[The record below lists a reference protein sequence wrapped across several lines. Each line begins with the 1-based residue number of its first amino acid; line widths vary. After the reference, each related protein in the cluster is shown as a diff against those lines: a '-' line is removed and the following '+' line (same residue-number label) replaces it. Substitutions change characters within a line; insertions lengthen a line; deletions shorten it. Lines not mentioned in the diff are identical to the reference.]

1 MPCHGAAQMSGLD
14 LRQREST
21 LKGGKRGPAVLP
33 GNAQE
38 SLLYQ
43 VVLHRGELKMPLGK
57 EPLSPAEVEILRNW
71 VEKGARWVERA
82 HGASQPSW
90 WAFRRPQRSAVPAVK
105 DPDWMRNPVDA
116 FILRKLEQKALQ
128 TVLPTDKWTLIRRAT
143 FDLHGLP
150 PTPEEVDN
158 FVNDSSADAYRKLI
172 DRLLDSPRYGE
183 RWGRRWLDV
192 VRYADTGGFETDLYF
207 HNAWRYRDY
216 VIESFNDDKP
226 FDRFVQ
232 EQVAGDELWPDDLE
246 LSGSTKISKEKL
258 EHLEAR
264 IATGLYT
271 IGPVFHESAF
281 WGEKLRYERLAEA
294 VDVTGAAFLG
304 LSLSCARC
312 HDHKFDPL
320 SQRDYH
326 RMMAIFAGSE
336 IREVPVVSFFG
347 IEPYQRFYPK
357 LVRLEEYKAAIK
369 RIKEKARDR
378 AIEAIKA
385 KFPREVVEAYELEE
399 EKRTPQQQELA
410 VQVRVALIEA
420 ALSQNA
426 QGKEASL
433 PYTLEEK
440 QEQERLTHELGKAV
454 LTAHLSYPTATVL
467 GHSDIVYPVH
477 ITSRGNFRKKG
488 EQVGPGFPA
497 VLSDGKDLEEP
508 SEGLFVPQRRKALS
522 LWLTRPDH
530 PLTARVMVNRIWQWH
545 FGRGLV
551 ATPNNFGQQ
560 GDPPTHPEL
569 LDWLAVE
576 FIEQG
581 WSIKAMHR
589 LIMLSNTYQMASH
602 HHASNAAIDP
612 QNRYLWRMNRRRL
625 DAEALRDSV
634 LTVAGT
640 LNLKMGG
647 KPVVLPLSEE
657 EKVGMLDLYD
667 QWPVSLDSREH
678 NRRSVYLYV
687 KRSFLLPMFSTFDMP
702 DASISCARRNVT
714 TVAPQALALLNSE
727 FMVNQAQAF
736 ADQIQKE
743 NGKDPR
749 DWVQAAWRLALGRA
763 PSLEETEKALELFN
777 QGPGW
782 DKDGGPSNPPEVA
795 RASSLAKLGLLM
807 FNMNEFLYLD

>member
-1 MPCHGAAQMSGLD
+1 M
-14 LRQREST
+14 
-21 LKGGKRGPAVLP
+21 LKGGKRGPALVP
-33 GNAQE
+33 GDAEE
-38 SLLYQ
+38 SLLFQ
-43 VVLHRGELKMPLGK
+43 AVLQQGELKMPLGK
-57 EPLSPAEVEILRNW
+57 EPLSPAEVEVLRSW
-71 VEKGARWVERA
+71 MEEGARWVEQA
-82 HGASQPSW
+82 DGASQPSW
-90 WAFRRPQRSAVPAVK
+90 WAFRRPRRPAVPAVK
-105 DPDWMRNPVDA
+105 NPDWVWNPIDA
-116 FILRKLEQKALQ
+116 FILSELEQKGLQ
-128 TVLPTDKWTLIRRAT
+128 AVPPADKRTLIRRAT

-183 RWGRRWLDV
+183 RWGRNWLDV

-246 LSGSTKISKEKL
+246 LSGSNKIPKEKL
-258 EHLEAR
+258 EHLKAR
-264 IATGLYT
+264 IGTGLYT
-271 IGPVFHESAF
+271 FGPIFHESAF
-281 WGEKLRYERLAEA
+281 YGEKLRYERLVES
-294 VDVTGAAFLG
+294 VDTTGAAFLG
-304 LSLSCARC
+304 LTLSCARC

-336 IREVPVVSFFG
+336 VREVPVVNAFHVFS
-347 IEPYQRFYPK
+347 YQRFYPK
-357 LVRLEEYKAAIK
+357 LVRLEEYKSAIERLEK
-369 RIKEKARDR
+369 KARDR

-410 VQVRVALIEA
+410 VKVRVALIEVG
-420 ALSQNA
+420 LKQNA
-426 QGKEASL
+426 AGKEVSL
-433 PYTLEEK
+433 PYTPEEK
-440 QEQERLTHELGKAV
+440 QEQERLTHELGKAA

-467 GHSDIVYPVH
+467 GHSDIIYPVH
-477 ITSRGNFRKKG
+477 VTSRGDFRKKG
-488 EQVGPGFPA
+488 EKVGPGFPA

-508 SEGLFVPQRRKALS
+508 SEGPFVPQRRKALA

-551 ATPNNFGQQ
+551 ATPNNFGRQ
-560 GDPPTHPEL
+560 GEPPTHPEL

-576 FIEQG
+576 FVGRG

-589 LIMLSNTYQMASH
+589 LIMLSNTYQMASRYD
-602 HHASNAAIDP
+602 ASNAAIDP
-612 QNRYLWRMNRRRL
+612 QNWYLWRMNRRRL
-625 DAEALRDSV
+625 EAEALRDSV

-657 EKVGMLDLYD
+657 ERVGMLDLYD
-667 QWPVSLDSREH
+667 QWPVSLDSQEH

-687 KRSFLLPMFSTFDMP
+687 KRSFLLPMFTTFDMP
-702 DASISCARRNVT
+702 DTSVSCARRDVT

-727 FMVNQAQAF
+727 FIINQARAF
-736 ADQIQKE
+736 ADQLQKE

-749 DWVQAAWRLALGRA
+749 GWIQAAWRLALGRT
-763 PSLEETEKALELFN
+763 PSLEETEKALELFT

-782 DKDGGPSNPPEVA
+782 DKDGGPSNLPQAAEA
-795 RASSLAKLGLLM
+795 LSLTKLGLLM

>member
-1 MPCHGAAQMSGLD
+1 M
-14 LRQREST
+14 

-33 GNAQE
+33 GNAPE

-43 VVLHRGELKMPLGK
+43 VVLHRDELKMPLGE
-57 EPLSPAEVEILRNW
+57 EPLSAEEVEILRSW
-71 VEKGARWVERA
+71 IEQGARWVERA
-82 HGASQPSW
+82 PGASQPSW
-90 WAFRRPQRSAVPAVK
+90 WAFRRPERPAVSAVEN
-105 DPDWMRNPVDA
+105 PDWVRNPVDA
-116 FILRKLEQKALQ
+116 FILRKLEQKGFSAA
-128 TVLPTDKWTLIRRAT
+128 PPADKRTLIRRAT

-150 PTPEEVDN
+150 PTPAEVDH
-158 FVNDSSADAYRKLI
+158 FVHDSSADAYRKLI
-172 DRLLDSPRYGE
+172 ERLLDSPRYGE
-183 RWGRRWLDV
+183 RWGRHWLDV

-207 HNAWRYRDY
+207 QNAWRYRDY

-226 FDRFVQ
+226 FHRFVQ

-246 LSGSTKISKEKL
+246 LAGSTEIPKEKL
-258 EHLEAR
+258 EHLQAR

-271 IGPVFHESAF
+271 IGPIFHESAF
-281 WGEKLRYERLAEA
+281 YGEKLRYERLVEA

-357 LVRLEEYKAAIK
+357 LVKLEEYKAAIK
-369 RIKEKARDR
+369 RIEEKARDR

-410 VQVRVALIEA
+410 AQVRVALLEA
-420 ALSQNA
+420 GLKENA
-426 QGKEASL
+426 AGKKPTL
-433 PYTLEEK
+433 PYTPEET
-440 QEQERLTHELGKAV
+440 QEKERLTYELGKAM
-454 LTAHLSYPTATVL
+454 LTAHLSYPTATIL
-467 GHSDIVYPVH
+467 GHSDVIHPVH
-477 ITSRGNFRKKG
+477 VTVRGDFRQKG
-488 EQVGPGFPA
+488 EQVGPGFPTI
-497 VLSDGKDLEEP
+497 LSNGKDLEEP
-508 SEGLFVPQRRKALS
+508 SEGPFVPQRRKALA

-551 ATPNNFGQQ
+551 ATPNNFGRQ
-560 GDPPTHPEL
+560 GEPPTHPEL

-576 FIEQG
+576 FVERG

-589 LIMLSNTYQMASH
+589 LMMLSNTYQMGSRYDAG
-602 HHASNAAIDP
+602 NAALDP

-667 QWPVSLDSREH
+667 QWPVSLDAQEH
-678 NRRSVYLYV
+678 TRRSVYLYV
-687 KRSFLLPMFSTFDMP
+687 KRSFLLPMFATFDMP
-702 DASISCARRNVT
+702 DTSISCARRDVT

-727 FMVNQAQAF
+727 FMVHQAQAF
-736 ADQIQKE
+736 ANRLQKE

-749 DWVQAAWRLALGRA
+749 GWIQSAWRLALGRT
-763 PSLEETEKALELFN
+763 PSREETEKALELFN
-777 QGPGW
+777 PDPGGHT
-782 DKDGGPSNPPEVA
+782 DGGPSNLPEA
-795 RASSLAKLGLLM
+795 AEALSLTKLGLLM
-807 FNMNEFLYLD
+807 FNLNEFLYLD